1 MLFNSI
7 EFMLFL
13 PITLIF
19 FWITPK
25 KCKWIVLL
33 IASYVFYMWW
43 NWKLVFL
50 ILFTTIISYG
60 CGILIS
66 KYSDKT
72 TIKRTVLITGLLL
85 CFGVLVFFKYFPFLS
100 SVYSDI
106 LKVFGGEGI
115 HGYFDIMLPVGI
127 SFYTFQTAS
136 YIVDTYKGKFQ
147 AEKHFG
153 YYALFVVFFPQL
165 VAGPIERP
173 EDLLP
178 QLKSDKSIKQIDY
191 SGALRYILIGFF
203 KKIAIADIIGIAVNA
218 VYGNLADAN
227 GFAVLIASLLF
238 AVQIFCDFS
247 GYSDIAVGC
256 AKLFGVNLT
265 ENFEKPYSSKSIKE
279 FWGRWHISLSRWLR
293 DYIYFPLGG
302 SRVSKVR
309 WCFNIMVVFF
319 ISGLWHGANYTFIVW
334 GLLHGAFQIIG
345 VMTLKYRNKAWSK
358 INVNPEGKLV
368 SIFRIVITF
377 LLVDFCWIFFRANT
391 IGDAGLAISKIFT
404 NWNISK
410 EYFDSSILSLTLSWK
425 YSIYILAVIAA
436 LPFIEKL
443 KYITINPSRLFSQ
456 SGIRYITY
464 LITTTCIICAWIYL
478 QASNV
483 GSSFI
488 YFQF

>member
-1 MLFNSI
+1 MLFNSL
-7 EFMLFL
+7 EFLIFL
-13 PITLIF
+13 PITFIL
-19 FWITPK
+19 FWIFPK
-25 KCKWIVLL
+25 KYKWTVLL

-50 ILFTTIISYG
+50 ILFTTIISYI

-66 KYSDKT
+66 KYSNKNAV
-72 TIKRTVLITGLLL
+72 KRTVLISGLLL

-106 LKVFGGEGI
+106 VKVFGGEGI

-136 YIVDTYKGKFQ
+136 YIIDTYKGKFN

-178 QLKSDKSIKQIDY
+178 QLKADKSIKNIDY
-191 SGALRYILIGFF
+191 SGALRYMLIGFF

-218 VYGNLADAN
+218 VYGNLTDSN
-227 GFAVLIASLLF
+227 GFAILIASLLF

-265 ENFEKPYSSKSIKE
+265 ENFERPYSSKSIKD
-279 FWGRWHISLSRWLR
+279 FWNRWHISLSRWLR

-302 SRVSKVR
+302 SRVSKIR

-334 GLLHGAFQIIG
+334 GLLHGLFQIVG
-345 VMTLKYRNKAWSK
+345 VITLNYRNNMWNK
-358 INVNPEGKLV
+358 IKVNPEGKFV
-368 SIFRIVITF
+368 SVLRIVLTF
-377 LLVDFCWIFFRANT
+377 LIVDFCWIFFRANT

-404 NWNISK
+404 DWQFNM
-410 EYFDSSILSLTLSWK
+410 EYFSNSISSLTLSWK
-425 YSIYILAVIAA
+425 YSVYIVAVIIT
-436 LPFIEKL
+436 LPLIERL
-443 KYITINPSRLFSQ
+443 KNITITPFKIFNQ
-456 SGIRYITY
+456 SSIRYVTY
-464 LITTTCIICAWIYL
+464 FITTTCIICAWIYL